1 MSRNNH
7 DVSEEKLKELQ
18 RKEALMD
25 SDDEYDIQDNTYDR
39 APITRQYVKDDVVV
53 KGSQFVDDDENEDDI
68 IIVAPNTSTTP
79 TLDTEEEDIIVIA
92 ETPETP
98 VDKNEASVND
108 KYTKLEPQQE
118 PIKVEKPKK
127 SEPTN
132 LPSKYKMKEHDET
145 GRDYIDRDSTVHYN
159 GIAEFEKIPKEK
171 PAKPKKEVNLG
182 WLKPVLSIIAIIVSI
197 VIAIFLFNF
206 IKDFKSNDQVL
217 DATKQ
222 EYIEFVELTNSTLIS
237 ENTTC
242 KEFKNVTEQFIIDA
256 ISKEVYL
263 EQVATMK
270 ESLMSGMSIYSLKT
284 YEKIDVYDIKTL
296 TVDYMKSVLNV
307 MDKILTTK
315 DADANQIKSIILSDA
330 NDEFATREQQFNNIV
345 ALINDTSL
353 KYDLESELKE
363 GIVYF
368 NVEK

>member
-18 RKEALMD
+18 RKEALMN

-53 KGSQFVDDDENEDDI
+53 KGSQFVDDDEDDI

-92 ETPETP
+92 EPPVTP
-98 VDKNEASVND
+98 VNKNESSVND
-108 KYTKLEPQQE
+108 KYTKPEPEKE
-118 PIKVEKPKK
+118 PAKIEKPKK
-127 SEPTN
+127 SESTN

-159 GIAEFEKIPKEK
+159 GIAEFERIPKEK
-171 PAKPKKEVNLG
+171 PIKPKKEVNLG
-182 WLKPVLSIIAIIVSI
+182 WLKPVLSIIAIVASI
-197 VIAIFLFNF
+197 IIAIFLFNF
-206 IKDFKSNDQVL
+206 IKDFKSTEQVL
-217 DATKQ
+217 DATKN

-256 ISKEVYL
+256 LSKEVYL

-270 ESLMSGMSIYSLKT
+270 ESLMSEMSTYSLKT

-296 TVDYMKSVLNV
+296 TVDYMKAVLNV
-307 MDKILTTK
+307 MDKILAAK
-315 DADANQIKSIILSDA
+315 DEDVNKIKSIVLSDV
-330 NDEFATREQQFNNIV
+330 NDGLSTREQQFSNII
-345 ALINDTSL
+345 ALINDTSV

>member
-18 RKEALMD
+18 RKEALMN

-53 KGSQFVDDDENEDDI
+53 KGSQFVDDEEDDI

-92 ETPETP
+92 EPPETP
-98 VDKNEASVND
+98 VIKKEESSADD
-108 KYTKLEPQQE
+108 KYTKSESPKELP
-118 PIKVEKPKK
+118 KVEKPKK
-127 SEPTN
+127 TESTN

-159 GIAEFEKIPKEK
+159 GIAEFERIPKEK
-171 PAKPKKEVNLG
+171 PAKHKKEVNLG
-182 WLKPVLSIIAIIVSI
+182 WLKPVLSIIAIVISI
-197 VIAIFLFNF
+197 IIAIFLFNF

-217 DATKQ
+217 DATKN

-242 KEFKNVTEQFIIDA
+242 KEFKSVTEQFVIDA
-256 ISKEVYL
+256 LSKEVYL

-270 ESLMSGMSIYSLKT
+270 ESLMSEMSTYSLKT

-307 MDKILTTK
+307 MDKILAAK
-315 DADANQIKSIILSDA
+315 DEDAIHIKSIVLSDV
-330 NDEFATREQQFNNIV
+330 NDGLSTREQQFNNII
-345 ALINDTSL
+345 ALINDTSV

>member
-18 RKEALMD
+18 RKEALMN

-53 KGSQFVDDDENEDDI
+53 KGSQFVDDDEDDI
-68 IIVAPNTSTTP
+68 IIVAPNTNTTP
-79 TLDTEEEDIIVIA
+79 TLDAYDEDIIVIA
-92 ETPETP
+92 EPPETP
-98 VDKNEASVND
+98 VIKNEPSIED
-108 KYTKLEPQQE
+108 KYTKQEPQKEAPKPQD
-118 PIKVEKPKK
+118 KPKN

-145 GRDYIDRDSTVHYN
+145 GRDYIDRDSTVRYN
-159 GIAEFEKIPKEK
+159 GIAEFERIPKEK
-171 PAKPKKEVNLG
+171 PAKPKKDVNLN
-182 WLKPVLSIIAIIVSI
+182 WLKPVLSVVAIIISI
-197 VIAIFLFNF
+197 IIAIFLFNF
-206 IKDFKSNDQVL
+206 IKDFQSNEQVL
-217 DATKQ
+217 DTTKN
-222 EYIEFVELTNSTLIS
+222 EYIEFVELTNSTLLS

-242 KEFKNVTEQFIIDA
+242 KEFKNITEQFVIDA
-256 ISKEVYL
+256 ISKDVYL
-263 EQVATMK
+263 EQIATMK
-270 ESLMSGMSIYSLKT
+270 TALMTEMSTYSLKT

-296 TVDYMKSVLNV
+296 TVDYIKAVLNV
-307 MDKILTTK
+307 MDKILAAK
-315 DADANQIKSIILSDA
+315 DEDANAIKSIVLSDV
-330 NDEFATREQQFNNIV
+330 NDGLSTREQQFNNII
-345 ALINDTSL
+345 ALINDTSV